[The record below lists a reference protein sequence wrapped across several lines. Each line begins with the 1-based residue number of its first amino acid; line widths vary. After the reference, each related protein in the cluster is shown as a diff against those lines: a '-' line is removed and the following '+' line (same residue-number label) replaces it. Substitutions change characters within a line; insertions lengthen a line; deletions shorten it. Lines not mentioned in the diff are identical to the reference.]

1 MKIHLYFEQVL
12 LDNMLM
18 DFALL
23 FCTRIIAGRRQKN
36 LRMLAAAG
44 IGALYACLMPV
55 IPFLN
60 FFPLKLALPAVMSAA
75 AFFSKTQK
83 GCAAAALIFMLLTA
97 VSGGAA
103 FGLSYIF
110 EADMLAVPGGFF
122 TAGYKARGI
131 LLGLSAAL
139 IASGGAIKLIK
150 KRRRIISG
158 EARLIISSDLG
169 EIALHAFIDSGN
181 CLKDQYSGLP
191 VAIVS
196 QESVKQILDG
206 SLISLLEGRIPQNP
220 SAVHIISYKGINQSG
235 VLYGFKPNGTQI
247 IKEGKTYKPDCILA
261 VSRNKSF
268 CGEYEAVIHPDML
281 EEAAI

>member
-12 LDNMLM
+12 FDNMLM

-23 FCTRIIAGRRQKN
+23 FCTRMIAGRRQKN
-36 LRMLAAAG
+36 LRMLAAAAT
-44 IGALYACLMPV
+44 GALYACLMPV

-60 FFPLKLALPAVMSAA
+60 FFPLKLALPAIMSGI
-75 AFFSKTQK
+75 AFFSRGQEGYVVAT
-83 GCAAAALIFMLLTA
+83 LIFILLTA
-97 VSGGAA
+97 AAGGSA
-103 FGLSYIF
+103 FGLSYIL

-131 LLGLSAAL
+131 LLGLSAVL
-139 IASGGAIKLIK
+139 IASAGSIRLIK
-150 KRRRIISG
+150 ARKRIISG

-181 CLKDQYSGLP
+181 CLRDQYSGLP

-196 QESVKQILDG
+196 QESVKKILDRDI
-206 SLISLLEGRIPQNP
+206 ISLLEGKVPQDP
-220 SAVHIISYKGINQSG
+220 SAVHIISYKGVDQSG
-235 VLYGFKPNGTQI
+235 VLYGFKPNGAQI
-247 IKEGKTYKPDCILA
+247 IKEGKTYNPDCILA
-261 VSRNKSF
+261 VSKNKCF

-281 EEAAI
+281 EEVAN